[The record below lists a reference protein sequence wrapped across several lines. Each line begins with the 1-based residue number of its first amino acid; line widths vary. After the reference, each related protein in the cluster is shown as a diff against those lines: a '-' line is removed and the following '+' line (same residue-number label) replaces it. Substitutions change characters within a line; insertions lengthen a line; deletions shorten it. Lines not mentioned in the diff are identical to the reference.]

1 MKQIL
6 DQLYQHKLLSKSNAK
21 ELLLDIVNDKYNTSQ
36 TASFLTVFMMRK
48 ITIDELK
55 GFREA
60 LLELCLK
67 VDLSEFNPMDLC
79 GTGGDTKN
87 TFNISTLTA
96 FIVAGAGI
104 PVAKH
109 GNYGVSSI
117 SGSSNVLEG
126 LGVVFTTHENLLKQQ
141 LQEANICFLHA
152 PLFHPSLKYVAP
164 VRKQLGVKTFFNMLG
179 PLVNPAQPKVQ
190 MTGVFSLELARM
202 YQYILHEEIS
212 TQYSIV
218 HGYDGY
224 DEISLTD
231 TCKIFSQNSTREINP
246 HDFGFETVNPKSIFG
261 GNSIAEAVA
270 IFQNIIDGKGTTE
283 QNNVVLANAA
293 IAIQTYFPKY
303 SLTEAL
309 EVAKQSLF
317 NLKAKQ
323 SLEILKIIK

>member
-126 LGVVFTTHENLLKQQ
+126 LGVAFTTHENLLKQQ